1 MNILKKLLALIIFG
15 LALTAHSNERDVIT
29 IKGNH
34 LHVNNEMYFMK
45 GLCYHPVPKGETAR
59 SFYNLDQ
66 DLALMVEAGVNT
78 IRVYEPIDDKKVLD
92 KLDAA
97 GIKLIISCGYNNPK
111 AFDNATGG
119 LIEYIQKYKDHNAI
133 LLWE

>member
-45 GLCYHPVPKGETAR
+45 GLCYHPVPKG
-59 SFYNLDQ
+59 
-66 DLALMVEAGVNT
+66 
-78 IRVYEPIDDKKVLD
+78 
-92 KLDAA
+92 
-97 GIKLIISCGYNNPK
+97 
-111 AFDNATGG
+111 
-119 LIEYIQKYKDHNAI
+119 
-133 LLWE
+133 

>member
-45 GLCYHPVPKGETAR
+45 GLCYHPVPKGR
-59 SFYNLDQ
+59 DS
-66 DLALMVEAGVNT
+66 
-78 IRVYEPIDDKKVLD
+78 
-92 KLDAA
+92 
-97 GIKLIISCGYNNPK
+97 
-111 AFDNATGG
+111 
-119 LIEYIQKYKDHNAI
+119 
-133 LLWE
+133 